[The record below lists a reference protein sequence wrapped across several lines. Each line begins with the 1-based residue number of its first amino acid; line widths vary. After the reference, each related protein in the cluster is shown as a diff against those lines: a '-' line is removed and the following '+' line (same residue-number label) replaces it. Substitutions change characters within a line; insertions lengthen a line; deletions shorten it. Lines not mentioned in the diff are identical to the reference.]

1 MITHETPGKGIGYG
15 MDVFLIE
22 SQEIRIIFLLEKDIR
37 AIVSTVVD
45 VVEVSWFYRFN
56 LQLFVIEDL
65 I

>member
-1 MITHETPGKGIGYG
+1 MVTHEAPGKGISNWRNI
-15 MDVFLIE
+15 FLIE
-22 SQEIRIIFLLEKDIR
+22 PQEIRIIFLLEKDIR